1 LSKNIGEIL
10 SIKENQDLR
19 ALIKKNK
26 VIEKSR
32 DGWKEKN
39 HERYCKIK
47 ALKVRK
53 SEVELSRDKWKIAC
67 KNKDHEIELKESL
80 VKALE
85 EQLILANISAE
96 QIKKELD
103 DFKKKLKNAP
113 MF

>member
-1 LSKNIGEIL
+1 MNESLPS
-10 SIKENQDLR
+10 
-19 ALIKKNK
+19 LIKKNK

-32 DGWKEKN
+32 DKWKEKN

-47 ALKVRK
+47 ALKARK
-53 SEVELSRDKWKIAC
+53 SEVELSRDKWKNTC
-67 KNKDHEIELKESL
+67 KDKDHEIDLKDSL

-103 DFKKKLKNAP
+103 DFKKKLKDVP